1 MGPKKKK
8 RDRTF
13 FSQIYENL
21 TLRVGSRTE
30 DGTLRREQLVSV
42 FSTHVQLIGCRK
54 GVGGSLDLG
63 GIG

>member
-1 MGPKKKK
+1 MVPKKKK

-30 DGTLRREQLVSV
+30 DGRVGVERQSSLVTV
-42 FSTHVQLIGCRK
+42 RDAPFS
-54 GVGGSLDLG
+54 
-63 GIG
+63 